1 MSGIPST
8 GCSSPYTGN
17 PVHQTQWIIINS
29 GSWREIGTGHQCND
43 TYRYWFWGYGLNG
56 TWVSLGYQTGITNGQ
71 VRTFEIR
78 RSLLG
83 HENRHVFLVGGAAK
97 ANLVSDATGIQ
108 VEAGLESYAA
118 NANVVYH
125 SYGSLQYQKN
135 NGAFAYWAGKDAS
148 SVGSSMCGSWGS
160 STQWNAGQGGGC

>member
-1 MSGIPST
+1 M
-8 GCSSPYTGN
+8 
-17 PVHQTQWIIINS
+17 
-29 GSWREIGTGHQCND
+29 
-43 TYRYWFWGYGLNG
+43 NG